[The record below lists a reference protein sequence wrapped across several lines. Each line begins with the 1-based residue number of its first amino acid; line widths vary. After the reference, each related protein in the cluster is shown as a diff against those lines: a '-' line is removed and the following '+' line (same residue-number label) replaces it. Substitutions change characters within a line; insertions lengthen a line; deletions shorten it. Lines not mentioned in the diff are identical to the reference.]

1 MTNRR
6 PGETR
11 DPNPGIETTLARAMA
26 GEVNMGDFLVE
37 FGRSPVILVSRALP
51 SESFDPVV
59 FAPHGEPLMAV
70 FTARDRAV
78 ALAAQAP
85 HTVVLLG
92 RTVLEGLQPGVGLV
106 MNPGSGLG
114 FEMEPRGVASALGA
128 IAADPT
134 AKLPDPNFA
143 LEQAIVDAR
152 DGLITGERLLEVF
165 RQGQVF
171 VLNHSAEELAPF
183 TFLKNGSPSLVGVF
197 TRPEF
202 AKDFTE
208 GVEHSMF
215 IAVDS
220 LIAQMN
226 SGFGIVV
233 NPGSQQPWELGAEIL
248 DELRS

>member
-37 FGRSPVILVSRALP
+37 FGRAPIIVASRALAA
-51 SESFDPVV
+51 ESLDPII
-59 FAPHGEPLMAV
+59 FAPQGEPLMAV
-70 FTARDRAV
+70 FTSRDRAATFAV
-78 ALAAQAP
+78 DAP

-92 RTVLEGLQPGVGLV
+92 RTILEGLQPGVGLV
-106 MNPGSGLG
+106 TNPGSGLG

-165 RQGQVF
+165 VEGRVF
-171 VLNHSAEELAPF
+171 VLNHSADELAPF
-183 TFLKNGSPSLVGVF
+183 TFLKDGSPRLVGVF
-197 TRPEF
+197 TRPEY

-215 IAVDS
+215 IAVES
-220 LIAQMN
+220 LVAQMN
-226 SGFGIVV
+226 EGFGIVV
-233 NPGSQQPWELGAEIL
+233 NPGSPQPWELGAEVL
-248 DELRS
+248 DGLRA